1 VLSARSFRIHA
12 IVVYHSR
19 MRISWKDLDWIPETD
34 RGEIQRRMEKLDGQ
48 SGLLERVDFSARAAG
63 ASGSFEIRI
72 TANAAKRQVI
82 AIRRDSQPARAFY
95 SAFEA
100 LERGIV
106 SVLAAQQRSAPAER
120 ASAAPRSTPARTEP
134 SRKRRRS
141 RASPAPLGK
150 TMLRWGARTALP
162 LLAASLAAVALV
174 VWFQQ
179 TSAMSP
185 ARTPAG
191 SERAASEPPVF
202 SAVAQSPV
210 SAPPE
215 ADPAF
220 SAVARLNTASRR

>member
-1 VLSARSFRIHA
+1 MRSARSFRIPA

-19 MRISWKDLDWIPETD
+19 MRISWKDLDWIPDTD
-34 RGEIQRRMEKLDGQ
+34 RSEIQRRMEKLDGQ
-48 SGLLERVDFSARAAG
+48 TGLLERVDFSARAAG

-72 TANAAKRQVI
+72 TANAAKRQII

-106 SVLAAQQRSAPAER
+106 SVLTAQQTSLAANAPPAR
-120 ASAAPRSTPARTEP
+120 VSAAPRSMPDRAEF
-134 SRKRRRS
+134 SRKRRGFG
-141 RASPAPLGK
+141 ASLAPLRK
-150 TMLRWGARTALP
+150 TILRTALP
-162 LLAASLAAVALV
+162 FLAASLAAVVLV

-179 TSAMSP
+179 TRAASP
-185 ARTPAG
+185 ARTPAA
-191 SERAASEPPVF
+191 SERAASERAVF
-202 SAVAQSPV
+202 SAVAQFPEP
-210 SAPPE
+210 ARPE